1 MGKPDCRPNE
11 VEFGGVC
18 IPTNRV
24 DIHLLRGKEIRH
36 LQGIIFR
43 NSVGF
48 QRTEL
53 PIAKYTLDKGK
64 LNIWFNVDEIYDIIK
79 K

>member
-1 MGKPDCRPNE
+1 MPKTDCRPSE

-18 IPTNRV
+18 IPTNIV
-24 DIHLLRGKEIRH
+24 SIYLLRGKEIRH
-36 LQGIIFR
+36 LRGVVFR
-43 NSVGF
+43 NNCGF

-53 PIAKYTLDKGK
+53 PIAKYTLDRGK
-64 LNIWFNVDEIYDIIK
+64 LNIWFNVDDINDIIK